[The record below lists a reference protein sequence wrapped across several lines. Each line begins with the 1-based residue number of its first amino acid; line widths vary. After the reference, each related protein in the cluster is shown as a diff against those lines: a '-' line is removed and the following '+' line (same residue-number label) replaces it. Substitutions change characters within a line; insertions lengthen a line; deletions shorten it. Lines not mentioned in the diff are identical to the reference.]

1 ADKLVFS
8 KLRARFG
15 GRVRFFISGSAPLNR
30 DIAEFFHAA
39 GLLILE
45 GYGLTESSA
54 ASFVNTPNHN
64 KFGTVGRPV
73 PGTEVRIA
81 DDGEILF
88 KGRGV
93 MRGYYRMPE
102 ATAETLSDGWLHT
115 GDIGEVDAD
124 GHLRITDRK
133 KALIKTSGGK
143 YVAPSAIEG
152 AFKAI
157 CPLVS
162 QMVVHGDRRNFCSA
176 LLTMDEEAIKV
187 FATQNGLEG
196 RTYEQLSQEPK
207 VIAEFQKAVDQLNQG
222 LASFE
227 TIKRFA
233 LLPRDFTVEG
243 GELTPS
249 LKVKRKEVEKA
260 YAHLL
265 DDFYADSMAQV

>member
-1 ADKLVFS
+1 
-8 KLRARFG
+8 
-15 GRVRFFISGSAPLNR
+15 
-30 DIAEFFHAA
+30 
-39 GLLILE
+39 
-45 GYGLTESSA
+45 
-54 ASFVNTPNHN
+54 
-64 KFGTVGRPV
+64 
-73 PGTEVRIA
+73 
-81 DDGEILF
+81 
-88 KGRGV
+88 
-93 MRGYYRMPE
+93 
-102 ATAETLSDGWLHT
+102 
-115 GDIGEVDAD
+115 
-124 GHLRITDRK
+124 
-133 KALIKTSGGK
+133 
-143 YVAPSAIEG
+143 
-152 AFKAI
+152 
-157 CPLVS
+157 
-162 QMVVHGDRRNFCSA
+162 
-176 LLTMDEEAIKV
+176 MDEEAIKV